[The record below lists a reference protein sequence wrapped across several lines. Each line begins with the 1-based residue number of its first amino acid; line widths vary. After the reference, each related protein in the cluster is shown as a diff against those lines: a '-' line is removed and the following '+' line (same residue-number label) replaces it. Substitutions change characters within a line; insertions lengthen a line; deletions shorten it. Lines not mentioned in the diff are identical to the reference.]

1 MVVAESDV
9 GKYIGAVSD
18 TQLRLREV
26 YRASGVQRE
35 PSKAAE
41 GVLKWSTLGAEQ
53 RQGLVGSSLDF
64 RRALLGGTLHLL
76 RHEADGRIRV
86 QEMLTTV
93 SKHMHSAQYNR
104 PLVCI
109 LNKVFHW
116 VALDG
121 ARALDMNVADELWLL
136 LMALPAHWMN
146 TKAKLDPRAWATDA
160 SEDGRGCMSQ
170 CSDFKGW

>member
-1 MVVAESDV
+1 MGAVAGVAPGHLLRLGYPLPQGDLKSPREWFSVFVDNFDQTVVVAESDV

-41 GVLKWSTLGAEQ
+41 GVLEWSTLGAEQ
-53 RQGLVGSSLDF
+53 CQGLVGSSLDF

-86 QEMLTTV
+86 QEMHAYSTKCFIG
-93 SKHMHSAQYNR
+93 S
-104 PLVCI
+104 
-109 LNKVFHW
+109 
-116 VALDG
+116 
-121 ARALDMNVADELWLL
+121 LWMERVRLI
-136 LMALPAHWMN
+136 
-146 TKAKLDPRAWATDA
+146 
-160 SEDGRGCMSQ
+160 
-170 CSDFKGW
+170 